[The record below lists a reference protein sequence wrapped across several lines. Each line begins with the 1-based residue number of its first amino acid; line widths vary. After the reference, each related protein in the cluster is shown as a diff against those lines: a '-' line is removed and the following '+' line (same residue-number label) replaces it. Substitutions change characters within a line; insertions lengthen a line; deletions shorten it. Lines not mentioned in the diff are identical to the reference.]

1 MSELPES
8 TDPTEET
15 PTAPVAE
22 APAPAVEAAAG
33 STAEVPASSD
43 ESADLDE
50 QPKPPP
56 QLQEPEEL
64 NEETSDIPVGM
75 QGLDP
80 SARMLFH
87 LQALIRLVTVQWPM
101 ATMIGV
107 GVALLGGGVWMG
119 LGAGAATGFGFF
131 LLALWYPSLSF
142 DRWGYELRDED
153 LLIQR
158 GVLFRSLTAIPTARV
173 QHVDTRQ
180 GPLEQWIGLARVQ
193 IYTAAGMGAD
203 GIIPGLDLRDAEA
216 LRDELVRRHGDDG
229 V

>member
-1 MSELPES
+1 MSDVPATVEPIAESPEI
-8 TDPTEET
+8 TEET
-15 PTAPVAE
+15 DPHP
-22 APAPAVEAAAG
+22 
-33 STAEVPASSD
+33 
-43 ESADLDE
+43 
-50 QPKPPP
+50 
-56 QLQEPEEL
+56 
-64 NEETSDIPVGM
+64 IGM

-87 LQALIRLVTVQWPM
+87 IQALIRLVTVQIPM
-101 ATMIGV
+101 AVMIGV
-107 GVALLGGGVWMG
+107 GIALLGGGPWVG
-119 LGAGAATGFGFF
+119 LGAGAVAAFGFF

-142 DRWGYELRDED
+142 DRWGYELREED

-203 GIIPGLDLRDAEA
+203 GIIPGLDLHDAEA